1 MGKSKDSIPDD
12 APSQAILAARISAVP
27 ANLTP
32 EYFNAEKAYKAA
44 QTEDEKLAC
53 LQHMLAVIP
62 KHKGTE
68 KLQADLKRRIAML
81 KDRLERH
88 AKKKGISYRVKPEG
102 AGQIVLIGP
111 PNSGKS
117 SLLAA
122 LTHAEP
128 EIGDYPFTTREPMPG
143 MAPYKDIQIQLV
155 DLPPIS
161 REHCESFVF
170 DNIRGADGA
179 LLVIDPGSTDPVD
192 DYQMTVEILQE
203 KKILLIPPGEE
214 FPDANEGSVAVPAL
228 LLFSK
233 NDLDPEG
240 ELTALTRELIDTNLP
255 IRPVSIHN
263 RATLDELTA
272 TLFGMLRIIRVYT
285 KQPGKP
291 PDLEAPFT
299 VPIGA
304 TVLDLAGIIHKDFA
318 EGLKSARV
326 WGSAK
331 FDGQVVQ
338 RDHVLQDGDIVELT
352 M

>member
-1 MGKSKDSIPDD
+1 M
-12 APSQAILAARISAVP
+12 P

-81 KDRLERH
+81 KDRLEHH
-88 AKKKGISYRVKPEG
+88 AKKKGVSHRVKPEG

-143 MAPYKDIQIQLV
+143 MAAYKDIQIQLV

-170 DNIRGADGA
+170 DNIRGAHGA

-203 KKILLIPPGEE
+203 KKILLIPPDEE
-214 FPDANEGSVAVPAL
+214 IPDVNEGGVAVRAL

-233 NDLDPEG
+233 SDLDPEG
-240 ELTALTRELIDTNLP
+240 ELTALTRELIDTDLP
-255 IRPVSIHN
+255 VHPVSIHSQ
-263 RATLDELTA
+263 AALDGLTA
-272 TLFGMLRIIRVYT
+272 TLFGMLRVIRVYT

-291 PDLEAPFT
+291 PDLVAPFT
-299 VPIGA
+299 APIGA

-338 RDHVLQDGDIVELT
+338 RDHVLRDGDIVELT